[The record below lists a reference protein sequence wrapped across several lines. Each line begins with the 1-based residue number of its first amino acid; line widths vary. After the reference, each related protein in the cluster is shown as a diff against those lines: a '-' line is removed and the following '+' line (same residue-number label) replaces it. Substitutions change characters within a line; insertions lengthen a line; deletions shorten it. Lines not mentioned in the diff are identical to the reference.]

1 MNQDIV
7 FKKHDQMR
15 SAAKKKGG
23 LAVDDV
29 SWE

>member
-1 MNQDIV
+1 MNQDKV

-15 SAAKKKGG
+15 SAAKKKKGG

-29 SWE
+29 S